1 MLPKVPELWKLPE
14 FRRCT
19 PASPLLALWS
29 FRVAS
34 SCKGWPESQG
44 AVLLVMAIRQSAG
57 GARKL
62 QGQVSPPLPIPIQP
76 GTTTQLLP
84 PQNTSNC
91 SSSVTGGG
99 AADSTDWSALTGDVS
114 AIVRRAELA
123 SVTITSLATW
133 AGDLSCSQD
142 RALLVT
148 EDILYQYTF
157 DHTASTIL
165 WYGI

>member
-84 PQNTSNC
+84 PQNTS
-91 SSSVTGGG
+91 SIAPLWQVGG
-99 AADSTDWSALTGDVS
+99 SRLYRLKCPDWRCV
-114 AIVRRAELA
+114 AIVLRAELA